1 MKLIFFFCKNNFRKN
16 AFGNFSK
23 TNIIG
28 KYFII
33 NCTGRI
39 RFFILYL
46 LKFLKYKRIISVDGN
61 PLIAE
66 NFGINFWL
74 SGTHLK
80 IPTKFASMKN
90 NFVNITNP
98 ILSSNEK
105 VFQIYPI
112 VKKLWKLKKNPKII
126 YMGKFFFFHSDK
138 KNKEH
143 IYKSL
148 VENYSEID
156 NKKFWQKNFPN
167 LDEYFIF
174 EEYKIFKNFIRE
186 DIVKNIDINFRK
198 YFEIYVDGN
207 PSISLNSKVRNSNYN
222 TKKVRNIYNGNL
234 CIDTGSI
241 MGSISVYPRSIQILE
256 SSGFLLQNRQADSYD
271 KWSYLE
277 KDITFRSFQ
286 ELNNL
291 IEKYLSYPAFREEIY
306 IRLKDLNKN
315 NFMKIEK
322 SLDDVFK

>member
-80 IPTKFASMKN
+80 IPTKFSSMKN
-90 NFVNITNP
+90 NYVNIANP

-112 VKKLWKLKKNPKII
+112 VKKKWKLKKNPKII

-156 NKKFWQKNFPN
+156 NKKFWHKIYSNV
-167 LDEYFIF
+167 EEHFIF

-186 DIVKNIDINFRK
+186 DIVKNIDSNFRK
-198 YFEIYVDGN
+198 YFELYIDGN
-207 PSISLNSKVRNSNYN
+207 PSISLISKVYNSNYN
-222 TKKVRNIYNGNL
+222 AKEVRNIYNGNL
-234 CIDTGSI
+234 CIDAGSI
-241 MGSISVYPRSIQILE
+241 MGSMSVYPRSIQILE
-256 SSGFLLQNRQADSYD
+256 SSGFLLQNRQVDSREQ
-271 KWSYLE
+271 WSYLE
-277 KDITFRSFQ
+277 KDITFCSFQ
-286 ELNNL
+286 ELNTL

-306 IRLKDLNKN
+306 FRLKELNQN

-322 SLDDVFK
+322 SLDGVFK